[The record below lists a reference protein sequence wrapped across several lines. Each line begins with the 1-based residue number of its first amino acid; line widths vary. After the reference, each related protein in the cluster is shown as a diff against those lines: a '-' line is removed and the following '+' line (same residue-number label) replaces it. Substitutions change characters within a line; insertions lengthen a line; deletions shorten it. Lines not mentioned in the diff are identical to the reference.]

1 MLDTDDLREREVIT
15 PDGKGT
21 LFGLDDK
28 DAPGQATV
36 MLHIGKAWHA
46 SIPMREKDR
55 FVYLDSKKAEK

>member
-1 MLDTDDLREREVIT
+1 MLDTDDLREREVMT

-36 MLHIGKAWHA
+36 MLHIGKAGQA
-46 SIPMREKDR
+46 K
-55 FVYLDSKKAEK
+55 VYNVEDLEELT

>member
-28 DAPGQATV
+28 DNPGQATV
-36 MLHIGKAWHA
+36 MLHIGKAGRA
-46 SIPMREKDR
+46 K
-55 FVYLDSKKAEK
+55 VYNVEDLEELT